1 MDDKL
6 ERELSAAVE
15 RGPED
20 PAVKKL
26 IGESAQA
33 RAYFNGLLAVDRA
46 LRTWPAPRSV
56 SDKDSDAFVDAVL
69 ARLDEPVSDRDFD
82 PFAVPFA
89 DEREAQKTPRQH
101 SEQHAM
107 SQSNDQ
113 DNDDDLEGLAAL
125 MRPSRT
131 GSSASVPP
139 PAVSVR
145 PGPAL
150 ADDAMDESSGIVD
163 IKHLAA
169 IAKRASVPPASV
181 DEALK
186 SRAEEKAEAKD
197 KSDEKKD
204 EKKAEAKSEK
214 PAEKKSDDKK
224 ADEKKAE
231 KKDEKKL
238 QAVPAATAAPEA
250 SEKKGS
256 NPVLWIGL
264 VGIAAAAAFGVSQM
278 NKGSSASSVNA
289 EAPQSAAPSAAASAN
304 GVPAAQP
311 AVTQPPSPTAAPVAP
326 AEGTAAPAQQPAPEP
341 VAAAPAIAQGVQP
354 AANAQPAAAA
364 IGGAASEPIDQGA
377 ARRAAGGG
385 GAAESD
391 GPAVAA
397 APRNAPSRESAGE
410 SAPARPS
417 TATGTSVSAGAGAS
431 RGSSSATTASAG
443 ATTTATPPATR
454 TAPAATTTT
463 TTTTATTGA
472 APAGGAARPMSVD
485 ELMRRATGADRAEEA
500 QRARTNEQA
509 AAQASLPP
517 QLTRS
522 MVSGAMTPFNS
533 QVRACAQGQTGTA
546 TAVLTVSG
554 DGSVSNVVVSSP
566 WGSGPNDCI
575 TNRLRTARFPAVQ
588 RPSSRVVYPFA
599 VLAPQPGG

>member
-46 LRTWPAPRSV
+46 LRGWPAPRAV
-56 SDKDSDAFVDAVL
+56 SEKDSDAFVDAVL

-186 SRAEEKAEAKD
+186 SRAEEKAEARD
-197 KSDEKKD
+197 KSDDKKD
-204 EKKAEAKSEK
+204 EKKSEAKADK
-214 PAEKKSDDKK
+214 PAEKKSD
-224 ADEKKAE
+224 EKKPEA
-231 KKDEKKL
+231 KSEKKL
-238 QAVPAATAAPEA
+238 QAVPATTAAPEA

-256 NPVLWIGL
+256 NPVVWIGL

-278 NKGSSASSVNA
+278 SKSNPATSVNA
-289 EAPQSAAPSAAASAN
+289 EAPQSAAPSTSASAN
-304 GVPAAQP
+304 SAPVAQP
-311 AVTQPPSPTAAPVAP
+311 AVTQPPAPTPAPIAP
-326 AEGTAAPAQQPAPEP
+326 TEGTVAAAPAQQSPEP
-341 VAAAPAIAQGVQP
+341 TAAGPTPVAESAQG
-354 AANAQPAAAA
+354 AQPAPTAQPTAA
-364 IGGAASEPIDQGA
+364 IGGAAATSDQGA
-377 ARRAAGGG
+377 ARRAGGSG

-391 GPAVAA
+391 GPTVAA
-397 APRNAPSRESAGE
+397 APRNAATRESAGE
-410 SAPARPS
+410 SAPARTS
-417 TATGTSVSAGAGAS
+417 TATGTSVSAGTGAS
-431 RGSSSATTASAG
+431 RGSSSAPTASAG
-443 ATTTATPPATR
+443 ATTTATPPAARPTT
-454 TAPAATTTT
+454 TAAATTTP
-463 TTTTATTGA
+463 TTGA

-522 MVSGAMTPFNS
+522 MVSGAMSPFNS